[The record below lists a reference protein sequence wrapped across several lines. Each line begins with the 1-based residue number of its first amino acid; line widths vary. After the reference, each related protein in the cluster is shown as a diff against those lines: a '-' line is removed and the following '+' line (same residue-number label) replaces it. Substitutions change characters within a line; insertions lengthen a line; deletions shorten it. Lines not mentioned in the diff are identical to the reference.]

1 MNIKR
6 SKALKARWAKIPK
19 EKRSEMLS
27 KVATAKNK
35 QMTKKQRKAHSV
47 MMVKARKK
55 LAV

>member
-1 MNIKR
+1 
-6 SKALKARWAKIPK
+6 
-19 EKRSEMLS
+19 MLS